1 MKPKR
6 RMVGF
11 LLALC
16 LVAGLLPTA
25 AFAEGTDTGKA
36 IQLVD
41 SGTAANISGGQA
53 DSVYFG
59 NYQQSSLGNTEPTEG
74 VEALT
79 GSKAKQPHATIR
91 ALIII

>member
-16 LVAGLLPTA
+16 LVEGLLPTA